1 MIHPS
6 PSVPVPQWRNER
18 ATIIV
23 TNRAVCLRAI
33 EQTETPHNEY
43 QSISLLFFVY
53 LIVSRLI
60 PPRENHEAHR
70 ARNSSARC
78 AHQFSSMCAS
88 RCCKLLLFSIETGNT
103 SANSIF
109 VVVVIMRSF
118 APRCSRESK
127 AVTVAKGQS
136 RAPALVRADSVA
148 AGHTKVM
155 EVTFD

>member
-1 MIHPS
+1 MK
-6 PSVPVPQWRNER
+6 R
-18 ATIIV
+18 
-23 TNRAVCLRAI
+23 I
-33 EQTETPHNEY
+33 EHETPP
-43 QSISLLFFVY
+43 L
-53 LIVSRLI
+53 
-60 PPRENHEAHR
+60 
-70 ARNSSARC
+70 RC

-127 AVTVAKGQS
+127 SVTVAKGQS